1 MADQG
6 QGGDVFRDAR
16 SAASVISPA
25 KSVLPGGATEP
36 ADIVAGVATRVQVAA
51 AANTV
56 FNLYQK
62 LLKTN
67 GFASVVNIP
76 HEQPLTITHHD
87 VQKVIDSIKEALAGV
102 IPASGHVRVIFG
114 MPWGVTCATLLRFCA
129 RLPLS

>member
-1 MADQG
+1 M
-6 QGGDVFRDAR
+6 
-16 SAASVISPA
+16 
-25 KSVLPGGATEP
+25 
-36 ADIVAGVATRVQVAA
+36 QVAA

-87 VQKVIDSIKEALAGV
+87 VQKVIDSIKEALAGATV
-102 IPASGHVRVIFG
+102 EARAAVSSNF
-114 MPWGVTCATLLRFCA
+114 TLLNDNGYGHA
-129 RLPLS
+129 